1 MQSKRSAAITATLT
15 LGAML
20 TLGFASSAY
29 AQTSI
34 TDRLS
39 AGHAAVE
46 VTSEPPGTTEI
57 HVAVMSN
64 LAGDGIGYLDIP
76 ALQVSYVPAPGA
88 PVVDVQA
95 FGVDGPIGGWAGR
108 LQTTQAEEGQDA
120 TLEGTAEGSQEE
132 AAEGSQEE
140 AAEGSQE
147 EAAEGSVQALES
159 TQAVLSEKPE
169 ELLGVARAH
178 KVSKKKKRRE
188 EEKKRREEE
197 EREGP
202 PERMVVGVDSGGW
215 EGASTFA
222 DLAKGG
228 VTYIRTSNAYANQ
241 VEPESHAA
249 GVHIATVV
257 FGTGGSIAAI
267 SPSAYAAEVKSYF
280 AKYGQGGALAVEV
293 LNEPGNNGF
302 WSDPTDYTGYAKLAK
317 AVHEALATLPVA
329 SRPVELCS
337 WDGGEASPYPDKAWG
352 EGIKA
357 AGALPYCDGVTAHP
371 YGGKTGGDGGALGG
385 RTDVELAHS
394 ESGKPVYVTE
404 IGWPTAVGQPST
416 GDSQQWTEAQ
426 QAANITGFM
435 KWADTTGYVPMVI
448 YFNYVDYGTND
459 YYGIETAARRHKL
472 GFAALAEAS
481 ARW

>member
-1 MQSKRSAAITATLT
+1 MQAKRLAALT
-15 LGAML
+15 AML

-34 TDRLS
+34 TDPLS
-39 AGHAAVE
+39 ADHAVVE
-46 VTSEPPGTTEI
+46 VTSKPAGTTEI
-57 HVAVMSN
+57 HEGATVEG
-64 LAGDGIGYLDIP
+64 AGEG
-76 ALQVSYVPAPGA
+76 LQGA
-88 PVVDVQA
+88 D
-95 FGVDGPIGGWAGR
+95 
-108 LQTTQAEEGQDA
+108 T
-120 TLEGTAEGSQEE
+120 EGSQEE
-132 AAEGSQEE
+132 AAESSQEE
-140 AAEGSQE
+140 AAEGS
-147 EAAEGSVQALES
+147 AQAPES

-169 ELLGVARAH
+169 ELLGVAKAH

-197 EREGP
+197 EGGGEP

-215 EGASTFA
+215 EGSSTFT

-267 SPSAYAAEVKSYF
+267 NPSGYAAEVKSYF
-280 AKYGQGGALAVEV
+280 ARYGLDGALTVEV
-293 LNEPGNNGF
+293 LNEPGNDGF

-317 AVHEALATLPVA
+317 AVHEALATLPAA

-337 WDGGEASPYPDKAWG
+337 WDGGEASPYPDKQWG
-352 EGIKA
+352 DGIRA
-357 AGALPYCDGVTAHP
+357 AGALPYCDGVTVHP

-385 RTDVELAHS
+385 RTDVELAHN

-404 IGWPTAVGQPST
+404 IGWPTAVGQPPT

-435 KWADTTGYVPMVI
+435 KWADATGYVPMVI

-459 YYGIETAARRHKL
+459 YYGIETAARKHKL

>member
-1 MQSKRSAAITATLT
+1 MKSKRLVALT
-15 LGAML
+15 AML
-20 TLGFASSAY
+20 TLAFAASAD

-39 AGHAAVE
+39 ADHAAVE
-46 VTSEPPGTTEI
+46 VTSEPAGTTEI
-57 HVAVMSN
+57 HVAVMSD
-64 LAGDGIGYLDIP
+64 LAGDGISYLNIP
-76 ALQVSYVPAPGA
+76 ASQASYVPAPGT
-88 PVVDVQA
+88 PVVDLQA

-108 LQTTQAEEGQDA
+108 LQASDAADAEEA
-120 TLEGTAEGSQEE
+120 TQEAASEGSSSETPP
-132 AAEGSQEE
+132 GSL
-140 AAEGSQE
+140 
-147 EAAEGSVQALES
+147 QAPES
-159 TQAVLSEKPE
+159 TQTPLTE
-169 ELLGVARAH
+169 ELEEVLGANKAS
-178 KVSKKKKRRE
+178 KVNKKKKRRE

-197 EREGP
+197 EKKHREEEKEGEP

-215 EGASTFA
+215 SGASTFT

-228 VTYIRTSNAYANQ
+228 VTYIRTTNAYASHI
-241 VEPESHAA
+241 EPESHAA
-249 GVHIATVV
+249 GVHIATVA
-257 FGTGGSIAAI
+257 FGTEGSIAAI
-267 SPSAYAAEVKSYF
+267 NASGYAAEVKSYF
-280 AKYGQGGALAVEV
+280 AKYGLGGALTVEV
-293 LNEPGNNGF
+293 LNEPGNSIF
-302 WSDPTDYTGYAKLAK
+302 WSDPADYTGYAKLAK

-337 WDGGEASPYPDKAWG
+337 WDGGEASANPGKPWG

-357 AGALPYCDGVTAHP
+357 AGALPYCDGVTVHP

-385 RTDVELAHS
+385 RKDVELAHS

-404 IGWPTAVGQPST
+404 IGWPTAVGQPPT

-435 KWADTTGYVPMVI
+435 KWASSTGYVPMVI

-459 YYGIETAARRHKL
+459 FYGIETEARKHKL

>member
-1 MQSKRSAAITATLT
+1 MKSKRIMALA
-15 LGAML
+15 AML
-20 TLGFASSAY
+20 TLAFASNAY

-39 AGHAAVE
+39 ADHAAIE
-46 VTSEPPGTTEI
+46 VTSEPVGTTEI
-57 HVAVMSN
+57 HVAVMSD
-64 LAGDGIGYLDIP
+64 LAGDGIGYLNIP
-76 ALQVSYVPAPGA
+76 ASQTSYVPAPGT

-95 FGVDGPIGGWAGR
+95 LGADGPIGGWAGR
-108 LQTTQAEEGQDA
+108 LRTTPVADAEAATPGGAAEGLQAEGS
-120 TLEGTAEGSQEE
+120 EGSQEE
-132 AAEGSQEE
+132 T
-140 AAEGSQE
+140 
-147 EAAEGSVQALES
+147 AEGSVQAPES
-159 TQAVLSEKPE
+159 TQAALSDELE
-169 ELLGVARAH
+169 EMLGVAKAN

-197 EREGP
+197 EGGQGP
-202 PERMVVGVDSGGW
+202 PERMVIGVDSGGW
-215 EGASTFA
+215 EGTSTFT

-228 VTYIRTSNAYANQ
+228 VTYIRTTNAYASH

-267 SPSAYAAEVKSYF
+267 SPSGYAAEVKSYF
-280 AKYGQGGALAVEV
+280 AKYGPSGALAVEV
-293 LNEPGNNGF
+293 LNEPGNSGF
-302 WSDPTDYTGYAKLAK
+302 WSDPTDYAGYAKLAK
-317 AVHEALATLPVA
+317 AVHEALATLPAA

-337 WDGGEASPYPDKAWG
+337 WDGGEASPYPDKPWG

-357 AGALPYCDGVTAHP
+357 AGALPYCDGVTVHP

-385 RTDVELAHS
+385 RKDVELAHS

-404 IGWPTAVGQPST
+404 IGWPTAVGQPPT

-426 QAANITGFM
+426 QAANITSFM

-459 YYGIETAARRHKL
+459 YYGIETAARKHKL

>member
-1 MQSKRSAAITATLT
+1 MKSTRLVALT
-15 LGAML
+15 AML
-20 TLGFASSAY
+20 TLAFASSAD

-46 VTSEPPGTTEI
+46 VTSEPAGTTEI
-57 HVAVMSN
+57 HVAVMSD
-64 LAGDGIGYLDIP
+64 LAGDGISYLNIP
-76 ALQVSYVPAPGA
+76 ASQAGYVPAPGT
-88 PVVDVQA
+88 PVVDLQA

-108 LQTTQAEEGQDA
+108 LQTSETGDEEEATQEAA
-120 TLEGTAEGSQEE
+120 SEGSLSETHS
-132 AAEGSQEE
+132 GSL
-140 AAEGSQE
+140 
-147 EAAEGSVQALES
+147 QAPES
-159 TQAVLSEKPE
+159 TQTPLTE
-169 ELLGVARAH
+169 ELEEVLGATKAS
-178 KVSKKKKRRE
+178 KVNKKKKRRE
-188 EEKKRREEE
+188 EEKKRLEEEEKKHREEE
-197 EREGP
+197 KEGGQ
-202 PERMVVGVDSGGW
+202 ERMVVGVDSGGW
-215 EGASTFA
+215 EGASTFT

-228 VTYIRTSNAYANQ
+228 VTYIRTTNAYASHI
-241 VEPESHAA
+241 EPESHAA

-257 FGTGGSIAAI
+257 FGTSGSIAAI
-267 SPSAYAAEVKSYF
+267 STSGYAAEVKSYF
-280 AKYGQGGALAVEV
+280 AKYGLGGALTVEV
-293 LNEPGNNGF
+293 LNEPGNSVF

-317 AVHEALATLPVA
+317 AVHEALATLPAA

-337 WDGGEASPYPDKAWG
+337 WDGGEASPNPDKPWG

-357 AGALPYCDGVTAHP
+357 AGALPYCDGVTVHP

-385 RTDVELAHS
+385 RKDVELAHS

-404 IGWPTAVGQPST
+404 IGWPTAVGQPPT

-448 YFNYVDYGTND
+448 YFNFVDYGTND
-459 YYGIETAARRHKL
+459 YYGIETAARKHKL

>member
-1 MQSKRSAAITATLT
+1 MQSKRLAALT
-15 LGAML
+15 AML

-39 AGHAAVE
+39 ADHAAVE

-57 HVAVMSN
+57 HVAVMSD
-64 LAGDGIGYLDIP
+64 LAGDGISYLDIP
-76 ALQVSYVPAPGA
+76 ASQASYVPAPGT

-108 LQTTQAEEGQDA
+108 LQTAQAEDAEDA
-120 TLEGTAEGSQEE
+120 TPEGAAEGSQEEATEGPQGE

-140 AAEGSQE
+140 ATEGP
-147 EAAEGSVQALES
+147 VQAPES

-169 ELLGVARAH
+169 ELLGVATAH

-197 EREGP
+197 EGGHEP

-215 EGASTFA
+215 EGASTFT

-228 VTYIRTSNAYANQ
+228 VTYIRTTNAYASRIEQ
-241 VEPESHAA
+241 ESHAA

-267 SPSAYAAEVKSYF
+267 SPSGYAAEVKSYF
-280 AKYGQGGALAVEV
+280 AKYGLDGALAVEV
-293 LNEPGNNGF
+293 LNEPGNSGF

-317 AVHEALATLPVA
+317 AVHEALATLPAA

-337 WDGGEASPYPDKAWG
+337 WDGGEAGPHPDKPWG

-357 AGALPYCDGVTAHP
+357 AGALPYCDGVTVHP
-371 YGGKTGGDGGALGG
+371 YGGRTGGDGGALGG
-385 RTDVELAHS
+385 RTDVELAHT

-404 IGWPTAVGQPST
+404 IGWPTAVGQPPT

-435 KWADTTGYVPMVI
+435 KWADATGYVPMVI
-448 YFNYVDYGTND
+448 YFNYVDYGSND